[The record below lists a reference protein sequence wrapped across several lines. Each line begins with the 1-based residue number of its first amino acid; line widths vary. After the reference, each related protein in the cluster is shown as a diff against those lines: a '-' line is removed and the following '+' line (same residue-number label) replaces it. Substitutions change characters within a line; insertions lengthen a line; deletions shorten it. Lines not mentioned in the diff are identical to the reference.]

1 MKLTGDLVEEVKN
14 PIQEYHDSGIN
25 AFFRV
30 MSNNLNQQNI
40 LADNKANIMISIN
53 TVFLSLVIG
62 SSARNIEYWQNLLV
76 PILLFVVTALLATTF
91 AVLATRPRVM
101 NTVITGDDVKTK
113 KSTLL
118 FFGSFTSLPLKDFE
132 DSMLTILKD
141 DEYLYRCILADFHGQ
156 GMVLKRKYRLLRY
169 SYTVFL
175 VGIILSILAF
185 LIAQFQLALV

>member
-1 MKLTGDLVEEVKN
+1 MNLSSDYDQVVRN

-76 PILLFVVTALLATTF
+76 PLLLFVRFEVLL
-91 AVLATRPRVM
+91 L
-101 NTVITGDDVKTK
+101 
-113 KSTLL
+113 KS
-118 FFGSFTSLPLKDFE
+118 
-132 DSMLTILKD
+132 
-141 DEYLYRCILADFHGQ
+141 
-156 GMVLKRKYRLLRY
+156 
-169 SYTVFL
+169 
-175 VGIILSILAF
+175 
-185 LIAQFQLALV
+185 